1 MSIFEGLRNESLM
14 NKAYNLIQQ
23 GKYNDA
29 IGYYD
34 KILESDPHHVNAL
47 YGKGLIFQRWG
58 MYRDAL
64 EFYDKVLKLDS
75 GYFNAW
81 YGRY

>member
-1 MSIFEGLRNESLM
+1 MIEGLRNESLM

-23 GKYNDA
+23 GKYHDA

-34 KILESDPHHVNAL
+34 KILESDSHHVNAS

-58 MYRDAL
+58 CMGMLWSFMIR
-64 EFYDKVLKLDS
+64 FWS
-75 GYFNAW
+75 
-81 YGRY
+81 